1 MSLHNSPTGK
11 PRAASY
17 PPSTPMDE
25 RLPSQPQN
33 RPSMSATPTQSS
45 EKPTTLT
52 PSPVCRPL
60 VAPQL
65 SDFAHVSSEQLPV
78 PADALRPIARQP
90 SSPIIAPQGRQ
101 MSPGSQPPS
110 GESPS
115 AEPTSKHL
123 HPYATRHADRQHQGE
138 SQSQTEERSPRTM
151 GSTLPI
157 SPNMLG
163 QDILFRK
170 RGSNNNVWSEEDAG
184 KLLDYIIEHLGEYH
198 KANKT
203 VWYRDV
209 AIFVFRHK
217 YTEGQ
222 VKNKITSL
230 KKGYHMAIDQYQR
243 FKKQHPN
250 LSEREYDAEYSK
262 IKFSV
267 CRFYDKIH
275 TIFADHRRE
284 RMHIPDFSDDEGHGG
299 APQALRALS
308 RGVQEPAGYG
318 RTKDAAAFVQPN
330 RSRERLQADY
340 AEQARRYLTDP
351 RARSLGT
358 AQDTASSDASRL
370 RGAGMNNSPGM
381 AQGSMDRDIQAE
393 LALRVDRLHHST
405 QNLLTE
411 FASVN
416 DDIERLPIPLT
427 DDKAGEYRAGLAQLN
442 DMTQAMF
449 RVYQLRVDLEMNR
462 IKSNEYVRMEE
473 LRLREKELEAMTGK
487 RTYDQANV
495 PPYAPDRMEMRMHRR
510 PNINPDLSLTSALPQ
525 VLSPPL
531 RSNPAPMVRRR
542 SFGTGRP
549 MMEPASAYNAG
560 STPLHK
566 RPRTFNPQQAS
577 PGSLRGVPLPAPSSR
592 GFSPHHGTPEAVHSG
607 GNPFQ
612 PYTVPNRVRE
622 PGYGPPSGGAG
633 SFAPRSYPSP
643 RLHYPRGNSGV
654 QSTHS
659 PPP

>member
-1 MSLHNSPTGK
+1 MSQPLSPASK

-17 PPSTPMDE
+17 PPTTSMDE
-25 RLPSQPQN
+25 RPPIPPQS
-33 RPSMSATPTQSS
+33 RPPVDTTPTQSS
-45 EKPTTLT
+45 EKPTIPI
-52 PSPVCRPL
+52 PSPVHQPT
-60 VAPQL
+60 VVPQL
-65 SDFAHVSSEQLPV
+65 SDTANVPSERPQVPTDASRPV
-78 PADALRPIARQP
+78 TGQQ
-90 SSPIIAPQGRQ
+90 SSPTLSLPSRQ
-101 MSPGSQPPS
+101 MSPGSPPPS
-110 GESPS
+110 TECPS
-115 AEPTSKHL
+115 AELTPKPM
-123 HPYATRHADRQHQGE
+123 HPYPTRHAERQHQEE
-138 SQSQTEERSPRTM
+138 SPLQADERSPRTT
-151 GSTLPI
+151 GSMLPFG
-157 SPNMLG
+157 SNEQG
-163 QDILFRK
+163 QELLFRK

-184 KLLDYIIEHLGEYH
+184 RLLDYIIDHLGEYH

-230 KKGYHMAIDQYQR
+230 KKGYHMAIDQIQR

-250 LSEREYDAEYSK
+250 CSEREYDAEFSK

-284 RMHIPDFSDDEGHGG
+284 RMHIPDFSEDEGHGG
-299 APQALRALS
+299 APEALRALS
-308 RGVQEPAGYG
+308 RSAQEPAGY
-318 RTKDAAAFVQPN
+318 VQPS
-330 RSRERLQADY
+330 RSREHRQADY

-351 RARSLGT
+351 RARNLG
-358 AQDTASSDASRL
+358 AARETASSDVSHL
-370 RGAGMNNSPGM
+370 RGVGTNPAGVV
-381 AQGSMDRDIQAE
+381 QGSIGRDVQVE
-393 LALRVDRLHHST
+393 LAQRVDRLHRST

-416 DDIERLPIPLT
+416 DDLERLPIPLP
-427 DDKAGEYRAGLAQLN
+427 DDRTGEYRAGLAQLN
-442 DMTQAMF
+442 DMTHALF

-462 IKSNEYVRMEE
+462 IKSNEHVRMEE
-473 LRLREKELEAMTGK
+473 LRLRERELEVMAGK
-487 RTYDQANV
+487 RTYDQAN
-495 PPYAPDRMEMRMHRR
+495 PTPYASDRMDVRMHRR
-510 PNINPDLSLTSALPQ
+510 PNANPDSSLTSALPQ

-542 SFGTGRP
+542 SFGTGQP
-549 MMEPASAYNAG
+549 IMEPASAYNTG

-566 RPRTFNPQQAS
+566 RPRTFNAPLAS
-577 PGSLRGVPLPAPSSR
+577 PGSLRGGPPPVHSR
-592 GFSPHHGTPEAVHSG
+592 GFSPHHGTPETAHSG
-607 GNPFQ
+607 GSPFQ
-612 PYTVPNRVRE
+612 AYAVPNRVRE
-622 PGYGPPSGGAG
+622 PGYGPPPPGGAG

-643 RLHYPRGNSGV
+643 RLHYSRGNSGV